1 MIMKNREEKIQDFI
15 NYLDDKI
22 DIDIKYFCSTMDID
36 NSEDIYEA
44 IENNGGFDIEIIYYS
59 NAIEYLRQNDSSLH
73 ESIGIAVEYGYNL
86 ENINSEILASLL
98 ASQNIRI
105 EFEELKEEIEEF
117 FESLEEEE
125 V

>member
-1 MIMKNREEKIQDFI
+1 MKNREEKIQDFI
-15 NYLDDKI
+15 NQLDTKI

-73 ESIGIAVEYGYNL
+73 NL
-86 ENINSEILASLL
+86 
-98 ASQNIRI
+98 
-105 EFEELKEEIEEF
+105 
-117 FESLEEEE
+117 LE
-125 V
+125 